1 MGSGETTTGMLG
13 VHREVFS
20 GLPDP
25 TDARLMDS
33 PFAFQENAD
42 ELVEK
47 INQYFTESLG
57 HPLRAINL
65 PASADALTL
74 ERALA
79 DIRAADWVFA
89 GPGSP
94 SYARR
99 CWEGT
104 AVPDA
109 LAGVVAPGRSGSLVF
124 ASAAV
129 VTLGDWALPVYE
141 IYKVG
146 EDPRWEPGIGLMSQ
160 ILGWRCAV
168 IPHYDNREGGTHDT
182 RFCYVGGRR
191 LAQIEP
197 DLGDGFIL
205 GVDEHTALV
214 LDLDAGTAWVSGRSA
229 VTLRVAGAEDV
240 ISNGSRLTIAEI
252 EDRISALGAGAAVG
266 RGSAGSGDGPDPHA
280 VAEGSVGPHVEVS
293 RGAATPDPAADPDSQ
308 AGEAADVDAS
318 DLARTVLAALPA
330 SATHERAA
338 VVALVHQAEAASAT
352 HDRELAGRAVQALVD
367 LRSDSRAAGDSGG
380 KRPAARRPRRP
391 RRGGARQPRGVD
403 MAVDVTPGPI
413 ALVGSGEYLPVMLE
427 IERHLIE
434 GRPPKYVQIPTAAAP
449 EGPAVLAKWTRL
461 GAEQAERLGV
471 EAVPPVVHDRAEA
484 DDPRSPS
491 RCAGPASSTCRAGTR
506 HASPRRC
513 VTPPC
518 GREVLAAWRGGA
530 ALAGCSAGA
539 MAMTRW
545 VPHLRALHRPAD
557 QGLGLLPH
565 LRVIPHFDKMLGWAP
580 DMVTRVLLH
589 DPDGSPCSASTRT
602 PPWWVGPSSGRSW
615 AGSPCGPSVTGR
627 AWSTGRDRRS

>member
-1 MGSGETTTGMLG
+1 MPRRLVIMGSGETTTGMLG

-65 PASADALTL
+65 PASADALTV

-99 CWEGT
+99 CWEATG
-104 AVPDA
+104 VPEA

-191 LAQIEP
+191 LGQIEA

-214 LDLDAGTAWVSGRSA
+214 LDLDAGTAWVAGRSA
-229 VTLRVAGAEDV
+229 VTLRVAGVEDV
-240 ISNGSRLTIAEI
+240 VPNGSRLTIAEL
-252 EDRISALGAGAAVG
+252 EDRIAALGAAAAVG
-266 RGSAGSGDGPDPHA
+266 HVVDGSGNVGGGEA
-280 VAEGSVGPHVEVS
+280 AAAGSVGALDQPGGNGPPVVPATDLDPPAEPATDPGANPAA
-293 RGAATPDPAADPDSQ
+293 GAA
-308 AGEAADVDAS
+308 
-318 DLARTVLAALPA
+318 DLARSILAGLPA
-330 SATHERAA
+330 SATDERAA

-367 LRSDSRAAGDSGG
+367 LRADSRAAGDW
-380 KRPAARRPRRP
+380 AASDRLR
-391 RRGGARQPRGVD
+391 D
-403 MAVDVTPGPI
+403 
-413 ALVGSGEYLPVMLE
+413 
-427 IERHLIE
+427 
-434 GRPPKYVQIPTAAAP
+434 
-449 EGPAVLAKWTRL
+449 VLA
-461 GAEQAERLGV
+461 GVGV
-471 EAVPPVVHDRAEA
+471 EVRD
-484 DDPRSPS
+484 S
-491 RCAGPASSTCRAGTR
+491 REGSTWQWT
-506 HASPRRC
+506 
-513 VTPPC
+513 
-518 GREVLAAWRGGA
+518 
-530 ALAGCSAGA
+530 
-539 MAMTRW
+539 
-545 VPHLRALHRPAD
+545 
-557 QGLGLLPH
+557 
-565 LRVIPHFDKMLGWAP
+565 
-580 DMVTRVLLH
+580 
-589 DPDGSPCSASTRT
+589 
-602 PPWWVGPSSGRSW
+602 
-615 AGSPCGPSVTGR
+615 
-627 AWSTGRDRRS
+627 

>member
-65 PASADALTL
+65 PASADALTV

-99 CWEGT
+99 CWEATG
-104 AVPDA
+104 VPEA

-214 LDLDAGTAWVSGRSA
+214 LDLDAGTAWVAGRSA
-229 VTLRVAGAEDV
+229 VTLRVAGVEDV
-240 ISNGSRLTIAEI
+240 VPNGARVTVAEL
-252 EDRISALGAGAAVG
+252 EDRIAALGAGSAVGRATGASDVEG
-266 RGSAGSGDGPDPHA
+266 RGSA
-280 VAEGSVGPHVEVS
+280 
-293 RGAATPDPAADPDSQ
+293 
-308 AGEAADVDAS
+308 DAS
-318 DLARTVLAALPA
+318 LDVARPRPATGSDADAASDADLDLSTEEADTLDAADLARTILAALPD
-330 SATHERAA
+330 SATAERAA
-338 VVALVHQAEAASAT
+338 VVALVHQAESASST

-367 LRSDSRAAGDSGG
+367 VRSDSRAAGDW
-380 KRPAARRPRRP
+380 AASDRLR
-391 RRGGARQPRGVD
+391 D
-403 MAVDVTPGPI
+403 
-413 ALVGSGEYLPVMLE
+413 
-427 IERHLIE
+427 
-434 GRPPKYVQIPTAAAP
+434 
-449 EGPAVLAKWTRL
+449 VLADV
-461 GAEQAERLGV
+461 GV
-471 EAVPPVVHDRAEA
+471 EVRD
-484 DDPRSPS
+484 S
-491 RCAGPASSTCRAGTR
+491 REGST
-506 HASPRRC
+506 
-513 VTPPC
+513 
-518 GREVLAAWRGGA
+518 WQ
-530 ALAGCSAGA
+530 
-539 MAMTRW
+539 W
-545 VPHLRALHRPAD
+545 
-557 QGLGLLPH
+557 
-565 LRVIPHFDKMLGWAP
+565 I
-580 DMVTRVLLH
+580 
-589 DPDGSPCSASTRT
+589 
-602 PPWWVGPSSGRSW
+602 
-615 AGSPCGPSVTGR
+615 
-627 AWSTGRDRRS
+627 

>member
-25 TDARLMDS
+25 TNARLMDS

-65 PASADALTL
+65 PATADALTV

-79 DIRAADWVFA
+79 DVRAADWVFA

-104 AVPDA
+104 GVPEA
-109 LAGVVAPGRSGSLVF
+109 LAGLVAPGRSGALVF

-197 DLGDGFIL
+197 DLGDAFIL

-214 LDLDAGTAWVSGRSA
+214 LDLDEGTAWVAGRST
-229 VTLRVAGAEDV
+229 VTLRVAGVEDV
-240 ISNGSRLTIAEI
+240 VPNGSRLAIAEL
-252 EDRISALGAGAAVG
+252 EDRIAALGAGAAVG
-266 RGSAGSGDGPDPHA
+266 RGIGSSDAGAGA
-280 VAEGSVGPHVEVS
+280 Q
-293 RGAATPDPAADPDSQ
+293 RGANPDPAGPEQRVAPGADAGPDADPDLPTDDPSPPD
-308 AGEAADVDAS
+308 AA
-318 DLARTVLAALPA
+318 DLARTILAVLPA
-330 SATHERAA
+330 SAATERAA
-338 VVALVHQAEAASAT
+338 VVGLVHQAESASAT

-367 LRSDSRAAGDSGG
+367 LRSDSRAAGDW
-380 KRPAARRPRRP
+380 AASDRLR
-391 RRGGARQPRGVD
+391 D
-403 MAVDVTPGPI
+403 
-413 ALVGSGEYLPVMLE
+413 
-427 IERHLIE
+427 
-434 GRPPKYVQIPTAAAP
+434 
-449 EGPAVLAKWTRL
+449 VLA
-461 GAEQAERLGV
+461 GVGV
-471 EAVPPVVHDRAEA
+471 EVRD
-484 DDPRSPS
+484 S
-491 RCAGPASSTCRAGTR
+491 REGSTWQWT
-506 HASPRRC
+506 
-513 VTPPC
+513 
-518 GREVLAAWRGGA
+518 
-530 ALAGCSAGA
+530 
-539 MAMTRW
+539 
-545 VPHLRALHRPAD
+545 
-557 QGLGLLPH
+557 
-565 LRVIPHFDKMLGWAP
+565 
-580 DMVTRVLLH
+580 
-589 DPDGSPCSASTRT
+589 
-602 PPWWVGPSSGRSW
+602 
-615 AGSPCGPSVTGR
+615 
-627 AWSTGRDRRS
+627 

>member
-20 GLPDP
+20 GLPEP

-57 HPLRAINL
+57 HPLRAITL
-65 PASADALTL
+65 PAAADALTV

-79 DIRAADWVFA
+79 DIRGADWVFA

-104 AVPDA
+104 GVPEA
-109 LAGVVAPGRSGSLVF
+109 LAGMVAPGRSAALVF

-160 ILGWRCAV
+160 VLGWRCAV

-214 LDLDAGTAWVSGRSA
+214 LDLDAGTAWVAGRSG
-229 VTLRVAGAEDV
+229 VTLRVAGVEDV
-240 ISNGSRLTIAEI
+240 VPNGSRLPISELEERIAT
-252 EDRISALGAGAAVG
+252 LGARAAVG
-266 RGSAGSGDGPDPHA
+266 RAPGGEGLVASIAPSPHDDAEEMSAPAAVDGTASVPDAPGPEQA
-280 VAEGSVGPHVEVS
+280 VDP
-293 RGAATPDPAADPDSQ
+293 GAAQ
-308 AGEAADVDAS
+308 
-318 DLARTVLAALPA
+318 LARTILAALPA
-330 SATHERAA
+330 SAAAERAA
-338 VVALVHQAEAASAT
+338 VVALVHLAESASAT

-367 LRSDSRAAGDSGG
+367 LRSDSRAAGDW
-380 KRPAARRPRRP
+380 AASDRLRDVLT
-391 RRGGARQPRGVD
+391 GV
-403 MAVDVTPGPI
+403 
-413 ALVGSGEYLPVMLE
+413 
-427 IERHLIE
+427 
-434 GRPPKYVQIPTAAAP
+434 
-449 EGPAVLAKWTRL
+449 
-461 GAEQAERLGV
+461 GV
-471 EAVPPVVHDRAEA
+471 EVRD
-484 DDPRSPS
+484 S
-491 RCAGPASSTCRAGTR
+491 REGSTWQWT
-506 HASPRRC
+506 
-513 VTPPC
+513 
-518 GREVLAAWRGGA
+518 
-530 ALAGCSAGA
+530 
-539 MAMTRW
+539 
-545 VPHLRALHRPAD
+545 
-557 QGLGLLPH
+557 
-565 LRVIPHFDKMLGWAP
+565 
-580 DMVTRVLLH
+580 
-589 DPDGSPCSASTRT
+589 
-602 PPWWVGPSSGRSW
+602 
-615 AGSPCGPSVTGR
+615 
-627 AWSTGRDRRS
+627 